1 MNCPNCGTANR
12 EGELICRSCGR
23 MLVVPAETRRIKV
36 SAGLLPER
44 ERKQTTDRLKTI
56 TFEVDDVT
64 YNFAVQSGDEILI
77 GRGYPSTIPNA
88 AALDLTNANGSE
100 RGVSRKHAMVRVEG
114 QSAYLIDLASTNG
127 TFLNGRRLEP
137 QHRHLLYTDDV
148 VRFGALEVRIKL
160 S

>member
-1 MNCPNCGTANR
+1 MICSNCGANNR
-12 EGELICRSCGR
+12 EGELICHTCGR

-36 SAGLLPER
+36 STGLVPER

-56 TFEVDDVT
+56 TFEIDNIT
-64 YNFAVQSGDEILI
+64 YDFSVQSGDEILI
-77 GRGYPSTIPNA
+77 GRGYPSTVPGA
-88 AALDLTNANGSE
+88 TALDLTEANGGE
-100 RGVSRKHAMVRVEG
+100 RGVSRKHAMVKVEG

-137 QHRHLLYTDDV
+137 QHRHLLYTDDI